1 MHDLFFGSSWLAELV
16 VLAII
21 LPVLG
26 LPIAAGMRKRARLN
40 LVRDAEASIVS
51 CRLAQDGTPIF
62 ANISAVAAR
71 VTMRV
76 RAQRQS

>member
-1 MHDLFFGSSWLAELV
+1 MHDVIFGSSWLAELI

-26 LPIAAGMRKRARLN
+26 FPIVASVRKRARLN
-40 LVRDAEASIVS
+40 LVRQAEAHIVS
-51 CRLAQDGTPIF
+51 CRLNQDGTPIF
-62 ANISAVAAR
+62 ADINAVAAR